1 MHLTSKAAEEGGWET
16 KLCENPAAVVCI
28 PSTDLERGVFPF
40 NNDFV
45 NVVGGDVTLY

>member
-1 MHLTSKAAEEGGWET
+1 MHLASKTAKEGCWET
-16 KLCENPAAVVCI
+16 KLCENPAAVVRV

-45 NVVGGDVTLY
+45 IVIDLVTLY

>member
-1 MHLTSKAAEEGGWET
+1 MHLTSKAAKEGGWET
-16 KLCENPAAVVCI
+16 KLCENPAVVVRV

-45 NVVGGDVTLY
+45 TVVGGDVTLY